1 VRECTKTGM
10 PIMRPLWLHFPND
23 PKSIECEHE
32 YLWGSGMLVAPV
44 VEKGASSRRVYLPP
58 ATWYDFWT
66 GERLEGGREI
76 NRSLDLETMPLYIR
90 AGSILPLG
98 PVKQYV
104 DEKVDAPLTLS
115 IFPGADGSFLLYE
128 DDGISFSYRSGDWI
142 GIVMTWNDARRML
155 ELKLASGSRMLS
167 PSPRM
172 IDVQLFGE
180 KKSTTF
186 QGKPISI
193 SFQQK

>member
-1 VRECTKTGM
+1 
-10 PIMRPLWLHFPND
+10 
-23 PKSIECEHE
+23 
-32 YLWGSGMLVAPV
+32 V

-76 NRSLDLETMPLYIR
+76 NRTVDLEIMPLYIR